1 VLTAPANTPQYQRVC
16 ICIYIHSYIHVYA
29 CIYIHTCM
37 YIHTYMHAY
46 VGYMYVHP
54 YTQTLELREVCYG
67 LHRVERESAK
77 ALKSLK
83 SLKSEA
89 EQKGPLRRQR
99 FCRRRLLQLQTASP
113 CGLRSTKQQQQ
124 AFSTHV
130 ERECSETR
138 LCLSIR
144 IHDERSM
151 VHVIIVDPRPVVH
164 S

>member
-1 VLTAPANTPQYQRVC
+1 
-16 ICIYIHSYIHVYA
+16 
-29 CIYIHTCM
+29 M
-37 YIHTYMHAY
+37 
-46 VGYMYVHP
+46 
-54 YTQTLELREVCYG
+54 ELREVCYG

-77 ALKSLK
+77 ALK

-113 CGLRSTKQQQQ
+113 CGLRSTKQQPQ

-138 LCLSIR
+138 LRLSIR

-151 VHVIIVDPRPVVH
+151 DWCMWIIVDPRPFVH
-164 S
+164 SLSMFCVAVRAPSGSDVRSCKCMGTRICSSMVHTRIVLPVRKRQQIHKHTRRRSSWVAR